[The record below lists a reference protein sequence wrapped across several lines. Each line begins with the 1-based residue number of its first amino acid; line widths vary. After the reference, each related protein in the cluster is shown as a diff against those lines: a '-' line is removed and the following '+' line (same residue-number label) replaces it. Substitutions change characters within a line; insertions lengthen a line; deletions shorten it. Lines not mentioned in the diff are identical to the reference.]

1 MFEKTRRRANKL
13 LLEGDMNMK
22 NMNRANQKGFT
33 LIELM
38 IVIAIVGI
46 LSAVALPAYQDYT
59 VRAKV
64 TEGMVL
70 AGALKTGVTE
80 YYYSEGSYGASLDV
94 MGLTSTENSDLVES
108 ITYAAGLITIAMTAA
123 AGDGDFDLSPVT
135 GVGGLKWTCKAGTI
149 DAKYLPSN
157 CR

>member
-1 MFEKTRRRANKL
+1 VFEKTRRRANKL

-70 AGALKTGVTE
+70 AGALKTGITE
-80 YYYSEGSYGASLDV
+80 YYYSEGDFGATLTD
-94 MGLTSTENSDLVES
+94 MGLTKAENSDLVS
-108 ITYAAGLITIAMTAA
+108 SVTYAAGLITIDMTAT
-123 AGDGDFDLSPVT
+123 AGDGSFDLSPVT
-135 GVGGLKWTCKAGTI
+135 GDGGLKWTCKANSI
-149 DAKYLPSN
+149 AEKYLPSN

>member
-1 MFEKTRRRANKL
+1 MSRHRVNKL
-13 LLEGDMNMK
+13 LLEGEINMTNMK
-22 NMNRANQKGFT
+22 RANQKGFT

-70 AGALKTGVTE
+70 AGALKTGITE
-80 YYYSEGSYGASLDV
+80 YYYSEGSFGSTLGD
-94 MGLTSTENSDLVES
+94 MGLTSTENSDLVDS
-108 ITYAAGLITIAMTAA
+108 VTYAAGLITIDMTAT

-149 DAKYLPSN
+149 EAKYLPSN

>member
-1 MFEKTRRRANKL
+1 
-13 LLEGDMNMK
+13 MNMK

-64 TEGMVL
+64 TEGLTL

-80 YYYSEGSYGASLDV
+80 YYYSEGSYATTLDG
-94 MGLTSTENSDLVES
+94 MGLTSDENSDLVSS
-108 ITYAAGLITIAMTAA
+108 ITWDGSGDGLITISMSADAGNGTFVLSGVTNA
-123 AGDGDFDLSPVT
+123 AGI
-135 GVGGLKWTCKAGTI
+135 KWTCKAGSI
-149 DAKYLPSN
+149 ADKYLPTN